1 VNAFVE
7 IVFDNSDHRFALENS
22 DEVVLRRTVGLKKDE
37 FFLQRKRATKNEIQS
52 LLEGAGFSKSNP
64 YFIVQQGKVQDLCTM
79 ADPERL
85 RLLKEVA
92 GTVVY
97 DEKKTESLAKM
108 EENTVSI
115 DKIQEILSEV
125 KERLETLQSEKEE
138 LTVYQ
143 QLDRQR
149 RALEYTLYDKELRKA
164 RAALDALEQERST
177 HVLELA
183 TLHEAAKTTHVSIR
197 NIEADLTAK
206 TNQLRRNRLQLQQL
220 EGDKTASVT
229 TCAKLELECREL
241 RDAVVNGEEVL
252 KTNQQA
258 LLGIEQEITAA
269 EERLSES
276 VQPAYEEAVA
286 ALQQMTDQRNQ
297 AKRTQES
304 LYAKQGRGRQFSTV
318 AERDT
323 SIQSN
328 VTELQTAV
336 AEKQSAM
343 TEQQDVLSNLR
354 RTVAQESKDISS
366 LSAQVT
372 QQAAGLQSLSKT
384 IDEKKRQ
391 RLELVDA
398 RKEDWRKTEELHEQV
413 RDARQNYH
421 QALSDTRKVMPRAT
435 AMGLEALR
443 TIVEQERLVVGEQYF
458 GMLMDNMDLKD
469 ARYQTAVEVAAQ
481 NSLFHVIVDNDNTAA
496 RLMNRLE
503 KDKLGR
509 VTFLPL
515 NKLRVEN
522 VQYPDNNDVKP
533 LLDLCITYDKKVK
546 AAMQHVFN
554 KKLLARTPELAS
566 EWSTKLSM
574 DVITLD
580 GDLCSRKG
588 ALTGG
593 FVDVN
598 KSRLRAHATQKESK
612 ETLAS
617 VEREHQEVNRKAK
630 EVDQS
635 ASNVMQELQR
645 LEAKH
650 AELTHMITGKETEV
664 ERMQSRI
671 ENHKKQVEKV
681 EKSTIPLLER
691 EIAVLEG
698 DIGRLQEEMGTE
710 LTASLSDEDREL
722 LKELKQTQ
730 ADLVA
735 EIESQSEKVAQ
746 MGVERQKLTSLLD
759 DNLRRRR
766 LELMEGIAGN
776 EEGESRRLSRGRMSS
791 AAAQSQLKED
801 LEERQRQLDNATQTK
816 DDIEA
821 RVEESRA
828 IEEELRGEL
837 ISAKNELE
845 QLRSQDMKD
854 MKVLEEAQDKSERL
868 LTKVRRRGC
877 RFSNDIQCIPHF
889 SLFPFFLPLLTEIHV
904 RFETRDLHAE
914 DPRTWIASTAFG
926 T

>member
-1 VNAFVE
+1 
-7 IVFDNSDHRFALENS
+7 
-22 DEVVLRRTVGLKKDE
+22 
-37 FFLQRKRATKNEIQS
+37 LQ
-52 LLEGAGFSKSNP
+52 
-64 YFIVQQGKVQDLCTM
+64 
-79 ADPERL
+79 
-85 RLLKEVA
+85 
-92 GTVVY
+92 
-97 DEKKTESLAKM
+97 
-108 EENTVSI
+108 
-115 DKIQEILSEV
+115 
-125 KERLETLQSEKEE
+125 
-138 LTVYQ
+138 
-143 QLDRQR
+143 
-149 RALEYTLYDKELRKA
+149 
-164 RAALDALEQERST
+164 
-177 HVLELA
+177 
-183 TLHEAAKTTHVSIR
+183 
-197 NIEADLTAK
+197 
-206 TNQLRRNRLQLQQL
+206 
-220 EGDKTASVT
+220 
-229 TCAKLELECREL
+229 LECREL
-241 RDAVVNGEEVL
+241 QDAVTTGEELL

-269 EERLSES
+269 EEKLAET
-276 VQPAYEEAVA
+276 VQPAYEQAVA
-286 ALQQMTDQRNQ
+286 TLQQMTDQRNQ
-297 AKRTQES
+297 AKRTSES

-318 AERDT
+318 AERDA

-328 VTELQTAV
+328 MSELQTAV

-343 TEQQDVLSNLR
+343 TEQQDGLSNLR
-354 RTVAQESKDISS
+354 RTVAQESKDIAS

-391 RLELVDA
+391 RLELHDA

-413 RDARQNYH
+413 RDAREQYH
-421 QALSDTRKVMPRAT
+421 RALSDTRKVMPRAT

-443 TIVEQERLVVGEQYF
+443 TIVEQERLVHGEQYF
-458 GMLMDNMDLKD
+458 GMLMDNMELKD
-469 ARYQTAVEVAAQ
+469 AKFYTAVEVAAQ

-522 VQYPDNNDVKP
+522 VHYPDNPDVKP
-533 LLDLCITYDKKVK
+533 LLDLCMTYDKKVK

-593 FVDVN
+593 FVDTN
-598 KSRLRAHATQKESK
+598 KSRLRAHAKQKEVK
-612 ETLAS
+612 EALHSA
-617 VEREHQEVNRKAK
+617 EQEHQEVNRKAK

-664 ERMQSRI
+664 ERMQSRV
-671 ENHKKQVEKV
+671 ENHKKQLDKV

-698 DIGRLQEEMGTE
+698 DIGRLQEELGTE

-722 LKELKQTQ
+722 LNQLKQTQ

-735 EIESQSEKVAQ
+735 EIESQSENVAQ
-746 MGVERQKLTSLLD
+746 TGVERQKLMSLLD

-791 AAAQSQLKED
+791 VAAQSQLKED

-828 IEEELRGEL
+828 IEEELKGER
-837 ISAKNELE
+837 ISAKSELE
-845 QLRSQDMKD
+845 QLQSSNMKD
-854 MKVLEEAQDKSERL
+854 MQVLDAAQDKSERL
-868 LTKVRRRGC
+868 LTKVR
-877 RFSNDIQCIPHF
+877 
-889 SLFPFFLPLLTEIHV
+889 
-904 RFETRDLHAE
+904 
-914 DPRTWIASTAFG
+914 
-926 T
+926 